1 MEKKTPLHY
10 CWLLSGHQS
19 LEKATLN
26 VRSFLQIYIDV
37 FFKHPFADSDLC
49 VPQDAGS
56 SVVFLNQE
64 VAQVYGA

>member
-1 MEKKTPLHY
+1 MFYMFH
-10 CWLLSGHQS
+10 HH
-19 LEKATLN
+19 
-26 VRSFLQIYIDV
+26 F
-37 FFKHPFADSDLC
+37 FFKHPFTDSDLC